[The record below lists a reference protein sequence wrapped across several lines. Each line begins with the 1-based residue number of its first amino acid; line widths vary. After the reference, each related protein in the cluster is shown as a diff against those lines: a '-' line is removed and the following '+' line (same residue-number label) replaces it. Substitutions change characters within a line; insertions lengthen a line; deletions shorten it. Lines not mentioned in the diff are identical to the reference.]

1 MSEEG
6 GIVMDK
12 AWLKGLKNKLRV
24 KAPIIETDGIRQSR
38 RVPGQYSCVKEIRA
52 YGSIICYIQKGLGK
66 ENEII
71 GAVIKIILDI
81 QGSSRLT
88 NYYLHPFSFGWD
100 DNKLHHRKSA
110 ISIIARVSSAFITN
124 KLCKL
129 AGSELSGTSI
139 IPALFPPTSLYS
151 KKSNVRGHD
160 LLVFICKDRSVQ
172 LSELSTAAYNRG
184 RRRSLWIFINN
195 DKPEWEFGTFKP
207 EVAGDSQKET

>member
-1 MSEEG
+1 
-6 GIVMDK
+6 MDE
-12 AWLKGLKNKLRV
+12 AWLKGLRNKLRV
-24 KAPIIETDGIRQSR
+24 KAPTIEADGIRQSR
-38 RVPGQYSCVKEIRA
+38 RVSGQYSYVVEKRA
-52 YGSIICYIQKGLGK
+52 YDSIICYIQKGLCK

-71 GAVIKIILDI
+71 EAVIKIILDI
-81 QGSSRLT
+81 QASSRLT
-88 NYYLHPFSFGWD
+88 NYHLHLFSFGWD

-151 KKSNVRGHD
+151 KQRNVRAHD

-172 LSELSTAAYNRG
+172 LSKLSTATYSRV

-207 EVAGDSQKET
+207 EVAGEEQNES

>member
-1 MSEEG
+1 
-6 GIVMDK
+6 MDE
-12 AWLKGLKNKLRV
+12 AWLKGLRNKLRV
-24 KAPIIETDGIRQSR
+24 KAPTIEADGIRQSR
-38 RVPGQYSCVKEIRA
+38 RVSGQYSYVVEKNA
-52 YGSIICYIQKGLGK
+52 YHSVICYVQKGLGK

-71 GAVIKIILDI
+71 ETVIKIILGI
-81 QGSSRLT
+81 QASARLT

-110 ISIIARVSSAFITN
+110 ISIIARVSSAMIIN
-124 KLCKL
+124 ELCKL

-172 LSELSTAAYNRG
+172 LSELSTAAYNRV

>member
-1 MSEEG
+1 M
-6 GIVMDK
+6 
-12 AWLKGLKNKLRV
+12 
-24 KAPIIETDGIRQSR
+24 
-38 RVPGQYSCVKEIRA
+38 
-52 YGSIICYIQKGLGK
+52 
-66 ENEII
+66 
-71 GAVIKIILDI
+71 IILWI
-81 QGSSRLT
+81 SS
-88 NYYLHPFSFGWD
+88 SE
-100 DNKLHHRKSA
+100 
-110 ISIIARVSSAFITN
+110 VEAF
-124 KLCKL
+124 CL

-172 LSELSTAAYNRG
+172 LSELSTTAYNRV